1 MLKLKEGK
9 IIEWIECSS
18 TPSYIVFMVRESNGS
33 KFYYSIYP
41 DKCICVRRKLA
52 YMNKEMPCVVK
63 NNATLY
69 YMYEEPVW
77 YA

>member
-18 TPSYIVFMVRESNGS
+18 TGSHVVFMVRESNGS

-41 DKCICVRRKLA
+41 NKCICVRRRLL
-52 YMNKEMPCVVK
+52 YINKEMPCIVK

-69 YMYEEPVW
+69 YMYEEPVF

>member
-1 MLKLKEGK
+1 MLEFKEGK

-18 TPSYIVFMVRESNGS
+18 TQSYIVFRVRESNGS
-33 KFYYSIYP
+33 QNFYSIYP
-41 DKCICVRRKLA
+41 RKYTCIKRRLA
-52 YMNKEMPCVVK
+52 YMNKEMPCIVK

-69 YMYEEPVW
+69 YMYEEPVF

>member
-41 DKCICVRRKLA
+41 DKCICVRKRLA
-52 YMNKEMPCVVK
+52 DRHKEMQCIVK

-69 YMYEEPVW
+69 YMYEEPVY